1 MDVIISGS
9 NPHVQH
15 LRALYDKKG
24 RKQYGQYVVEGVNIV
39 KDLPADQPVCAYY
52 VAAGKWD
59 SVASLCRDSRCPVYV
74 LDDKLLDRVA
84 ATVTPSGIIAV
95 LPIPA
100 ADDSWRDA
108 DRLLVLD
115 GLTDPGNVGTV
126 VRTAVA
132 CGYRHI
138 VMVGG
143 IDPYSPKVVR
153 ASMGGV
159 YRAHIHM
166 LPQGSLLD
174 IPHTVYALDMGGNNV
189 FDVVPQPP
197 FALVVGS
204 EAQGVSQ
211 SMRARADH
219 VVGLPMQG
227 GMESLNAA
235 VSCCVTMYVLNNNLG
250 RTK

>member
-1 MDVIISGS
+1 MDAIISAG
-9 NPHVQH
+9 NPHVQR

-24 RKQYGQYVVEGVNIV
+24 RKQYGQYVVEGANIV

-52 VAAGKWD
+52 VAAGKRD
-59 SVASLCRDSRCPVYV
+59 NLLRLCTNADAPVYI
-74 LDDKLLDRVA
+74 LDDSLMDRVA
-84 ATVTPSGIIAV
+84 ATVTPAGIIAV
-95 LPIPA
+95 LPIPV
-100 ADDSWRDA
+100 ADDGWRTA

-115 GLTDPGNVGTV
+115 GLTDPGNVGTI

-138 VMVGG
+138 ALLGG

-153 ASMGGV
+153 ASMGGI
-159 YRAHIHM
+159 YRAHIHL
-166 LPQGSLLD
+166 LPPGALD
-174 IPHTVYALDMGGNNV
+174 VPHTVYALDMGGDNV
-189 FDVVPQPP
+189 FDVVPQNP

-211 SMRARADH
+211 AVRDRADR
-219 VVGLPMQG
+219 VIGLPMQG